1 MTAEEGSS
9 RRATNGEK
17 EEEETTRDE
26 RGGKSLAEEDKGVGK
41 IGESSDLQT
50 TAGEFYPRT
59 PECVLDITRM
69 RE

>member
-26 RGGKSLAEEDKGVGK
+26 GRGNSLVEEDKGVGK
-41 IGESSDLQT
+41 IGE
-50 TAGEFYPRT
+50 
-59 PECVLDITRM
+59 
-69 RE
+69 